1 MPKSVRRKRSDGK
14 KGRKKSRDGKKNAVT
29 KKRKIDGNYKIV
41 KKSRGARKSDGGKGK
56 WTIYS
61 LRGCPYCDM
70 AKEELNKRNISH
82 DYKEF
87 ASLDDNEKSDVM
99 KKLNGFQTYPR
110 IFDDKGKF
118 IGGYQDMLTHLKNSQ

>member
-1 MPKSVRRKRSDGK
+1 MPKSVRRKKSDGK
-14 KGRKKSRDGKKNAVT
+14 GKKGKNRSRSSVT

-41 KKSRGARKSDGGKGK
+41 KRSRGVKRSDGGKGK

-70 AKEELNKRNISH
+70 AREELEKRNISH

-87 ASLDDNEKSDVM
+87 ALLDGEKRSEIE
-99 KKLNGFQTYPR
+99 KKLNGFMTYPR
-110 IFDDKGKF
+110 VFDDKGKF
-118 IGGYQDMLTHLKNSQ
+118 IGGYRDMLTHLKNSQ